1 MPCFLKWVRLLLDD
15 TVLVDAAAVPEDP
28 VRAEQDRLEELRQIV
43 ADPEFPVIDLT
54 KAAQLQVRFR
64 GGAVSRRTRML
75 QRRIPGPDQAGSR
88 LEDQF
93 SHFAIN
99 IVYEE
104 CSLRD
109 NRLRFVN
116 SLTTLRLLL

>member
-1 MPCFLKWVRLLLDD
+1 MGTSLARHSALVGSRSRDLGNNNIL
-15 TVLVDAAAVPEDP
+15 LVDAAAVPEDP

-88 LEDQF
+88 LEDL
-93 SHFAIN
+93 A
-99 IVYEE
+99 
-104 CSLRD
+104 
-109 NRLRFVN
+109 
-116 SLTTLRLLL
+116 